1 MSESKDNETEPR
13 HQPLPVLPHSGKVD
27 QLRSQPPSSSPK
39 PQAFA
44 DTSVISRFLDP
55 TKTPQQKAVVEK
67 VIEAIR
73 AVYDPE
79 IPVNIFDLGLIYAID
94 IEAET
99 NKVRVKM

>member
-1 MSESKDNETEPR
+1 MSEAEKEETR

-39 PQAFA
+39 PAAFA
-44 DTSVISRFLDP
+44 DTSLISRFLDP
-55 TKTPQQKAVVEK
+55 SKTPEQKAIVEK

-73 AVYDPE
+73 TVYDPE

-94 IEAET
+94 APSRST
-99 NKVRVKM
+99 